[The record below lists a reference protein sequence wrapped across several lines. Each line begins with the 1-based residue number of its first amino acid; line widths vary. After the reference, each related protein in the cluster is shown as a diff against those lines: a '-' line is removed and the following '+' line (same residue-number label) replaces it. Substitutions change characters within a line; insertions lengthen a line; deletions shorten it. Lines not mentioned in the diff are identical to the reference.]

1 MLPKNIVIIVIL
13 RAQETIQTILNAHRR
28 FVVDQH
34 HHALCDQLV
43 AKTALFDLLT
53 QLGRRRHIDHPRR
66 YHTVQC

>member
-1 MLPKNIVIIVIL
+1 MPPEDIVIIVIL
-13 RAQETIQTILNAHRR
+13 GAQETVQTIPNVHRG

-43 AKTALFDLLT
+43 PKTAVFDLLT

-66 YHTVQC
+66 YHTVQR